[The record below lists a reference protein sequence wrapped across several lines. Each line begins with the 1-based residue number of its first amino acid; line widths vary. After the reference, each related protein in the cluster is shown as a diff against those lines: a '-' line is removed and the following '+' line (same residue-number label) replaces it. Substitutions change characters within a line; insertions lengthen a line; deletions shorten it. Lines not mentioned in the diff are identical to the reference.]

1 MKSVEGLTDAQ
12 GSLLKEDV
20 NEVFNNG
27 AFARQ
32 GLVSVIWYLESLDT
46 AAASRLAGRLSL
58 LCDGSFILN
67 GEFLP
72 GGKIYEIDLLGLQ
85 YEEQVVIVEFL
96 LNFLLR
102 CAYQGAFVKDKLTI
116 FVDECQNLN
125 FKSKGT
131 MNILLNES
139 RKLGIS
145 MVLAAPK
152 IPTEIRGMSV
162 VEQCGTRLYF
172 TQEGREGEKLAKL
185 IAPTKSREYCKLLS
199 NLRVGECVAC
209 GEFQVGGERRT
220 MVKKMGVY
228 LPQ

>member
-1 MKSVEGLTDAQ
+1 MIG
-12 GSLLKEDV
+12 G
-20 NEVFNNG
+20 G
-27 AFARQ
+27 
-32 GLVSVIWYLESLDT
+32 ILD
-46 AAASRLAGRLSL
+46 
-58 LCDGSFILN
+58 

-85 YEEQVVIVEFL
+85 YDEQAVVVEFL

-102 CAYQGAFVKDKLTI
+102 CAYQGAFVKNRLTI
-116 FVDECQNLN
+116 FVDESQNLN
-125 FKSKGT
+125 FKPKST

-152 IPTEIRGMSV
+152 IPVEVRGMSV

-172 TQEGREGEKLAKL
+172 TQEAREGEKLAKI
-185 IAPTKSREYCKLLS
+185 IAPTKSKEYCKLLS
-199 NLRVGECVAC
+199 NLRVGECLAC

-220 MVKKMGVY
+220 LIKKMGIY
-228 LPQ
+228 IPQWEDMPVVKENSNCGMEE